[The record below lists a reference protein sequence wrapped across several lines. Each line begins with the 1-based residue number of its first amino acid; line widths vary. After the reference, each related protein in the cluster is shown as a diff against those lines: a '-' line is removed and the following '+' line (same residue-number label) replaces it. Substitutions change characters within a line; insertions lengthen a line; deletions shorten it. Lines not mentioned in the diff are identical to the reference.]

1 MQSFFFST
9 DIKWLRLT
17 NRKNSEMKL
26 KKYLQSIQFQLKGKY
41 IKTYIFLVVL
51 RVCLV
56 FLPQLGYIHPDE
68 FFQSVE
74 VPTGKINPTKG
85 TYWFQN

>member
-1 MQSFFFST
+1 
-9 DIKWLRLT
+9 
-17 NRKNSEMKL
+17 MKL
-26 KKYLQSIQFQLKGKY
+26 KKYFQSIQIQFEGKY
-41 IKTYIFLVVL
+41 NKTYIFLVVL

-74 VPTGKINPTKG
+74 VPTGNCD
-85 TYWFQN
+85 